1 MLLYPKQITGSPSD
15 LRCPM
20 LGLYFA
26 SFGDHRQGE
35 PPPRRINALWA
46 RLDYGLH
53 HKANEYRLMDRTG
66 RGPFAGEL
74 R

>member
-1 MLLYPKQITGSPSD
+1 
-15 LRCPM
+15 M

>member
-1 MLLYPKQITGSPSD
+1 
-15 LRCPM
+15 M
-20 LGLYFA
+20 LGMYFA

-35 PPPRRINALWA
+35 TPARRINALWP

-53 HKANEYRLMDRTG
+53 RKANEYRLIDRTG
-66 RGPFAGEL
+66 RGPTAGEL